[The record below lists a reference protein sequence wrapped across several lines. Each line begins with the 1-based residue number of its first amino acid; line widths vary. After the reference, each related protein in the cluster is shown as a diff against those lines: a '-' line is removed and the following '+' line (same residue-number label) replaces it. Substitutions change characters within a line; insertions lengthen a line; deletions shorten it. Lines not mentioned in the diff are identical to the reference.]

1 MVGLLNDRQMTM
13 RELARQTRLVIGK
26 DLLLEWRS
34 RVSLNQ
40 IAPMGLLTLVLF
52 AFALDANQALLD
64 LAAPGLFWIA
74 VLFAGVITVQR
85 SFTMEAENG
94 IRDALRLSGIRPAAL
109 FLGKSIAVMLELLLL
124 EVVLIIGVIG
134 LYDAAI
140 DDLVLAAITAV
151 SGTAAFAVV
160 GSIYGAVSLGLRV
173 RETLLPLLL
182 IPVVAPVLLAGTRA
196 MESAFGVS
204 TQAGWN
210 WVGLLIV
217 ITAVYTAIGLAV
229 FGPLLEDG

>member
-1 MVGLLNDRQMTM
+1 MG
-13 RELARQTRLVIGK
+13 ELWGHASLIASK

-34 RVSLNQ
+34 RVAINQ
-40 IAPMGLLTLVLF
+40 IAPLGLLILVVF

-64 LAAPGLFWIA
+64 QAAAGLFWVA
-74 VLFAGVITVQR
+74 VLFAGIITVQR
-85 SFTMEAENG
+85 SFALEAENG
-94 IRDALRLSGIRPAAL
+94 IRDALRLSGIRPAAI
-109 FLGKSIAVMLELLLL
+109 FLGKAAAIIVQLLLL
-124 EVVLIIGVIG
+124 EVVLVVGVIAM
-134 LYDAAI
+134 YDARV
-140 DDLVLAAITAV
+140 DDPALAVVTALA
-151 SGTAAFAVV
+151 GTAAFAVV
-160 GSIYGAVSLGLRV
+160 GCIYGAVSLGLRV

-196 MESAFGVS
+196 TETAFGVS

-210 WVGLLIV
+210 WVGLLVV